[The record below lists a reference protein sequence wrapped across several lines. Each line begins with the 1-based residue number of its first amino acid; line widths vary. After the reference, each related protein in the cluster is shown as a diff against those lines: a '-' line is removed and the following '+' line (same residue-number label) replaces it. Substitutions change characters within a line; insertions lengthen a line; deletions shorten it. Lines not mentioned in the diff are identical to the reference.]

1 MKKIFVVLGL
11 MGSSLVAQNRNS
23 KPTISPQE
31 KMEKLVV
38 ELNLDAHQKDRVQ
51 IIQREYHL
59 KLGQLKETDSEHQK
73 LTHTEIATLRKE
85 RSVKMRAILTQE
97 QFEAYK
103 RMQSRVQMNKKR
115 PNKRGKHG
123 TRRKIN

>member
-1 MKKIFVVLGL
+1 MKKIFVVLAL

-23 KPTISPQE
+23 KAIISPQE

-38 ELNLDAHQKDRVQ
+38 ELNLDAQQKDRVQ

>member
-1 MKKIFVVLGL
+1 MKKIIVVLAL

>member
-1 MKKIFVVLGL
+1 MKKIFVVLAL

>member
-1 MKKIFVVLGL
+1 MKKIFVVLAL

-38 ELNLDAHQKDRVQ
+38 ELNLDAQQKDRVQ

-123 TRRKIN
+123 SRRKIN

>member
-1 MKKIFVVLGL
+1 MKKIFVVLAL

-38 ELNLDAHQKDRVQ
+38 ELNLDAQQKDRVQ

>member
-1 MKKIFVVLGL
+1 MKKIFVVLAL

-23 KPTISPQE
+23 KAIISPQE

-38 ELNLDAHQKDRVQ
+38 ELNLDAQQKDRVQ

-59 KLGQLKETDSEHQK
+59 KLEQLKETEAEHQK
-73 LTHTEIATLRKE
+73 LTHAEIATLRKE

>member
-1 MKKIFVVLGL
+1 MKKIFVVLAL

-38 ELNLDAHQKDRVQ
+38 ELNLDAQQKDRVQ

-85 RSVKMRAILTQE
+85 RSIKMRAILTQE

>member
-1 MKKIFVVLGL
+1 MKNIFVVLAL
-11 MGSSLVAQNRNS
+11 TGSSLVAQNRNS

>member
-1 MKKIFVVLGL
+1 MKKIFVVLAL

-38 ELNLDAHQKDRVQ
+38 ELNLDAQQKDRVQ

-59 KLGQLKETDSEHQK
+59 KLGQLKETDSQHQK